1 MSQDATSRL
10 VLERPGPGRPQP
22 YRFPAV
28 LRQTAADGR
37 GQVVAAHLPGQPLA
51 VAKLLLDAGAGREP
65 AGREGLASVLARA
78 LEEGTA
84 VRDAAAYALA
94 LEGLGAELFTAVDWD
109 SFRIGVEAP
118 VQRLPAAVEL
128 LAEAARTPRLDPADV
143 ARVRDDEVTSLRMY
157 WAEPGPRADAA
168 LRADLFGIGQ
178 RQGRPVH
185 GDLALRRSPTPAR
198 TPARWTARS
207 RRRTTLPAGSCWST
221 GPARCSPRSGSGT
234 PRRPGRTR
242 TTSRCC
248 WPGPCSAVPS
258 PPGSTT

>member
-109 SFRIGVEAP
+109 SFRVGVEAP
-118 VQRLPAAVEL
+118 VERLPAAVEL
-128 LAEAARTPRLDPADV
+128 LAEAGRTRSPRRRRPARRPVRCGPAPRP
-143 ARVRDDEVTSLRMY
+143 
-157 WAEPGPRADAA
+157 PGPRRPRLGRGCLHRRGRRLPSGLAD
-168 LRADLFGIGQ
+168 
-178 RQGRPVH
+178 
-185 GDLALRRSPTPAR
+185 
-198 TPARWTARS
+198 
-207 RRRTTLPAGSCWST
+207 
-221 GPARCSPRSGSGT
+221 
-234 PRRPGRTR
+234 
-242 TTSRCC
+242 
-248 WPGPCSAVPS
+248 
-258 PPGSTT
+258 